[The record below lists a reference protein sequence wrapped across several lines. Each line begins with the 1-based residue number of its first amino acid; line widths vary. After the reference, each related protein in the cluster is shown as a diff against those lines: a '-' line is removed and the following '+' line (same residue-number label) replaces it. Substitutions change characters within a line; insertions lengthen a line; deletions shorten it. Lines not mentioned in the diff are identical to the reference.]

1 MNKIKLK
8 YLKAKWLKQFKK
20 LIKTQSNNYSEKT
33 LSKLYNF
40 DTKTSLFSISFYDT
54 VNNKELNKLIKK
66 IYQLKKNKMYKI
78 DVSYRA
84 KNIKNINYIH
94 PQFDYTGGG
103 SVATITFLNDN
114 IFSRIEMSWSQIN
127 NDEAIIQY
135 DVRLKKTITSFDIIH
150 NFIIKNYKMLKH
162 SKFTPF
168 YFDIDF
174 FKKDESQCINTEL
187 KYFRVII
194 QNKIKK
200 LAYSHNLK
208 KYLLP
213 VKFTYLFKEKTTN
226 VMKYIKSPFLEES
239 FIIDDEQY
247 FIINNLEEYEGA
259 EINEF
264 IFKKSFNPI
273 DFVHIFS
280 QLRMPL
286 YYKLFYNIEK
296 YELEKRITKYL
307 NSSKI
312 MINFWDYKWL
322 LNKNK
327 RINEKRFYKL
337 KYENKIKCF
346 SSPKGTLLDY
356 KLLNGI
362 KNVYSENID
371 FIKNINSLN
380 YNIITFII
388 SFVALIV
395 AIICIFN

>member
-8 YLKAKWLKQFKK
+8 YLKIKWLKQFKK
-20 LIKTQSNNYSEKT
+20 LIKNQSNDYYKNT
-33 LSKLYNF
+33 LSKLYDF
-40 DTKTSLFSISFYDT
+40 DTETSLFSISFFDT
-54 VNNKELNKLIKK
+54 VNNRELNKLIKK
-66 IYQLKKNKMYKI
+66 IHRLKKNKNYKI

-94 PQFDYTGGG
+94 PQFDYTGSG
-103 SVATITFLNDN
+103 SVATIAFLNDY

-135 DVRLKKTITSFDIIH
+135 VVYLKKVITSFETIH

-162 SKFTPF
+162 SVFTPF
-168 YFDIDF
+168 YFDIKF
-174 FKKDESQCINTEL
+174 FKREQTQCIDTEL
-187 KYFRVII
+187 KYFRVIV
-194 QNKIKK
+194 QSKLKK
-200 LAYSHNLK
+200 FAYSHNLK
-208 KYLLP
+208 RYLLP
-213 VKFTYLFKEKTTN
+213 IKFTYLFNKKTTN
-226 VMKYIKSPFLEES
+226 IMKYIKSPLLEES
-239 FIIDDEQY
+239 FIIDDDHY
-247 FIINNLEEYEGA
+247 FIINNLEEIEGA

-307 NSSKI
+307 NSNKI
-312 MINFWDYKWL
+312 IINFWDYKWL

-337 KYENKIKCF
+337 KYENKIKCY
-346 SSPKGTLLDY
+346 SRQNGTLLDY

-380 YNIITFII
+380 YNILTFII